1 MGMTLDPTRGFQSE
15 VIICGVVA
23 LGSAMVYSPFEL
35 RLSCVPDGQII
46 TTFCCEIDFSGLSVL
61 RSFFTIFARI
71 FIAHSQPVSAFL
83 VSGKV
88 LMRLAN
94 RRIAENS
101 KFPEKIIGPAT
112 T

>member
-1 MGMTLDPTRGFQSE
+1 MTFDPAQDLQRE
-15 VIICGVVA
+15 VIICGVVG
-23 LGSAMVYSPFEL
+23 LGTAIAYLSPES

-46 TTFCCEIDFSGLSVL
+46 TTFCCMADFSGLSVR
-61 RSFFTIFARI
+61 RSLFIMFART
-71 FIAHSQPVSAFL
+71 FAAHSHPVSALL

-94 RRIAENS
+94 RLIAENS
-101 KFPEKIIGPAT
+101 KLPEKMIGPAT

>member
-1 MGMTLDPTRGFQSE
+1 MGMTLDPVRGLHRE

-23 LGSAMVYSPFEL
+23 LGTAIVYSPLEL
-35 RLSCVPDGQII
+35 CLSCVPDGQII
-46 TTFCCEIDFSGLSVL
+46 TTFCCVVDFSGLSV
-61 RSFFTIFARI
+61 RKSFFTIFALI
-71 FIAHSQPVSAFL
+71 FTAHSQPVSALL

-101 KFPEKIIGPAT
+101 KLPEKIIGPAT